1 MKRVVII
8 LVLLG
13 LTALALP
20 VVNLIVGVPE
30 NRLMKMAVADPVAA
44 RATAVMA
51 GKCVNCHTE
60 EFKLPFYARFPVA
73 RGIIQKDIQDGTRYL
88 DLATKLRVP
97 EGQPYSEVALSKI
110 EHTLADG
117 SMPPLRYLLLH
128 WDGGLSDTEK
138 NEIVQ
143 WIHAERTGHY
153 ATSGVA
159 PRFQHNAVQPLP
171 RSIKLDAAKVA
182 LGDRLYHDTRLSGD
196 NTISCASCH
205 ALDKGGTD
213 RLQFSKGIGG
223 QVGNINSPTTFNS
236 GYQFK
241 QFWDGRAKDLE
252 EQADGPV
259 NNPVEMGTSWPA
271 VIGKLAKDVELSAAF
286 KKVYPD
292 GFTPANIQN
301 AIAEFERS
309 LITPDSPFDLYL
321 TGKEDA
327 ISAGA
332 RKGYAL
338 FKEHGCAMCHVGKIL
353 GGQSFE
359 MMGRKQDYFKR
370 RGNIQKSDWGRY
382 NVTSLEKDRYYLK
395 VPTLRNIAQTAPY
408 FHDGSTSDLAAV
420 VETMAECELDTSL
433 SQDERDRIVEFLR
446 TLTGQFRGKP
456 VQ

>member
-1 MKRVVII
+1 MKRVVIV

-13 LTALALP
+13 LAALALP

-30 NRLMKMAVADPVAA
+30 NSLMKMAVADPVAA

-60 EFKLPFYARFPVA
+60 EFKLPFYARLPVA

-88 DLATKLRVP
+88 DLAATLCVP
-97 EGQPYSEVALSKI
+97 AGQPYSEVALAKI
-110 EHTLADG
+110 EYTLDHG

-128 WDGGLSDTEK
+128 WDGGLGSTEK
-138 NEIVQ
+138 NEVYQ
-143 WIHAERTGHY
+143 WIRETRARHY
-153 ATSGVA
+153 ATPGVA
-159 PRFQHNAVQPLP
+159 SRFQHEAVQPLP
-171 RSIKLDAAKVA
+171 RSVEVDPGKVA

-213 RLQFSKGIGG
+213 RLQFSKGTGG
-223 QVGNINSPTTFNS
+223 QIGDINSPTTFNAS
-236 GYQFK
+236 YQFK

-259 NNPVEMGTSWPA
+259 NNPVEMGANWPA
-271 VIGKLAKDVELSAAF
+271 VIGKLAKDVELTAAF

-292 GFTPANIQN
+292 GFTAANIQD

-321 TGKEDA
+321 MGQEDA
-327 ISAGA
+327 IPTSA
-332 RKGYAL
+332 REGYAL
-338 FKEHGCAMCHVGKIL
+338 FKERGCAMCHVGKIL

-359 MMGRKQDYFKR
+359 MMGRKQDYFKK
-370 RGNIQKSDWGRY
+370 RGNIHKPDWGRF
-382 NVTSLEKDRYYLK
+382 NVTQLEKDRYYFK

-433 SQDERDRIVEFLR
+433 APDERDRIVEFLHA
-446 TLTGQFRGKP
+446 LTGQFRGKP